1 MQRVLAAH
9 PQSTRYVTS
18 TRHHCV
24 AVSIPFHRFLLQP
37 SSPSA
42 GEPAPSSPA
51 FIEVVVVRA
60 GTHLFA
66 IDVEAA
72 IEIRGPETFD
82 RHGSGARPHLTVRG
96 HALPVVDLRQASGLS
111 GFAHG
116 CPAMLLVQAGTE
128 TFALAVDEVRD
139 IESVPRHNVRP
150 AADSPFGFCS
160 NHVTLDALGE
170 IPLIDPSRLR

>member
-1 MQRVLAAH
+1 M
-9 PQSTRYVTS
+9 
-18 TRHHCV
+18 
-24 AVSIPFHRFLLQP
+24 QP

-82 RHGSGARPHLTVRG
+82 RPGSGAHPHLTVRG
-96 HALPVVDLRQASGLS
+96 HTLPVVDLRQAIGLAA
-111 GFAHG
+111 FAHG
-116 CPAMLLVQAGTE
+116 CPAMLLMATGADLI
-128 TFALAVDEVRD
+128 ALAVDEVQE
-139 IESVPRHNVRP
+139 IHSVPGSLVQLGSRT
-150 AADSPFGFCS
+150 PFAFCS
-160 NHVTLDALGE
+160 HRIELSALGE
-170 IPLIDPSRLR
+170 IPLIDPTRLH

>member
-1 MQRVLAAH
+1 MQRVLAAR
-9 PQSTRYVTS
+9 PQGTRYVTS

-82 RHGSGARPHLTVRG
+82 RPGSGARPHLTVRG
-96 HALPVVDLRQASGLS
+96 HALPVVDLRQAIGLS

-116 CPAMLLVQAGTE
+116 CPAMLLMQADAE

-139 IESVPRHNVRP
+139 IESAPRHNVRP
-150 AADSPFGFCS
+150 AADTPFGFCG
-160 NHVTLDALGE
+160 HRIALEALGE
-170 IPLIDPSRLR
+170 IPLIDPTRLR

>member
-1 MQRVLAAH
+1 M
-9 PQSTRYVTS
+9 
-18 TRHHCV
+18 
-24 AVSIPFHRFLLQP
+24 QP

-82 RHGSGARPHLTVRG
+82 RPGSGTRPHLTVRG
-96 HALPVVDLRQASGLS
+96 HALPVVDLRQAIGLS
-111 GFAHG
+111 AFAHG
-116 CPAMLLVQAGTE
+116 CPAMLLMQAGAE

-139 IESVPRHNVRP
+139 IESVPRHKVQP
-150 AADSPFGFCS
+150 ATDTSLGFCS
-160 NHVTLDALGE
+160 HRIALGALGE
-170 IPLIDPSRLR
+170 IPLIDPARLR

>member
-1 MQRVLAAH
+1 M
-9 PQSTRYVTS
+9 
-18 TRHHCV
+18 
-24 AVSIPFHRFLLQP
+24 
-37 SSPSA
+37 
-42 GEPAPSSPA
+42 
-51 FIEVVVVRA
+51 RA

-66 IDVEAA
+66 IDVDAA

-82 RHGSGARPHLTVRG
+82 RPGSGARPHLTVRG
-96 HALPVVDLRQASGLS
+96 HALPVVDLRQAISLS
-111 GFAHG
+111 AFAHG
-116 CPAMLLVQAGTE
+116 CPAMLLMQNGAENV
-128 TFALAVDEVRD
+128 ALAVDEVRD

>member
-1 MQRVLAAH
+1 M
-9 PQSTRYVTS
+9 
-18 TRHHCV
+18 
-24 AVSIPFHRFLLQP
+24 
-37 SSPSA
+37 
-42 GEPAPSSPA
+42 
-51 FIEVVVVRA
+51 RA

-82 RHGSGARPHLTVRG
+82 RPGSGARPHLTVRG

-116 CPAMLLVQAGTE
+116 CPAMLLMQNGTE

-139 IESVPRHNVRP
+139 IESVPSTNVQP
-150 AADSPFGFCS
+150 AADIPFGFCS
-160 NHVTLDALGE
+160 HRVTLDALGE

>member
-1 MQRVLAAH
+1 M
-9 PQSTRYVTS
+9 
-18 TRHHCV
+18 
-24 AVSIPFHRFLLQP
+24 QP

-82 RHGSGARPHLTVRG
+82 RPGSGARPHLTVRG

-111 GFAHG
+111 GFAYG
-116 CPAMLLVQAGTE
+116 SPAMLLVQNGAE
-128 TFALAVDEVRD
+128 IVALAVDEVRD

-160 NHVTLDALGE
+160 HRVTLDALGE
-170 IPLIDPSRLR
+170 VPLIDPTRLR

>member
-1 MQRVLAAH
+1 M
-9 PQSTRYVTS
+9 
-18 TRHHCV
+18 
-24 AVSIPFHRFLLQP
+24 QP

-82 RHGSGARPHLTVRG
+82 RPGSGTSPHLTVRG
-96 HALPVVDLRQASGLS
+96 HALPVVDLRQAIGLS

-116 CPAMLLVQAGTE
+116 CPAMLLMQAGAE
-128 TFALAVDEVRD
+128 TFALAVDEVRE
-139 IESVPRHNVRP
+139 IESVPRHKVQP
-150 AADSPFGFCS
+150 ATDIPFGFCS
-160 NHVTLDALGE
+160 HRIALRTLGE
-170 IPLIDPSRLR
+170 IPLIDHALLKIG

>member
-1 MQRVLAAH
+1 M
-9 PQSTRYVTS
+9 
-18 TRHHCV
+18 
-24 AVSIPFHRFLLQP
+24 QP

-82 RHGSGARPHLTVRG
+82 RPGSSARPHLTVRG
-96 HALPVVDLRQASGLS
+96 HALPVVDLRQAIGLS

-116 CPAMLLVQAGTE
+116 CPAMLLMQAGTE
-128 TFALAVDEVRD
+128 TFAFALAVDEVRD

-150 AADSPFGFCS
+150 AADTPFGFCGH
-160 NHVTLDALGE
+160 HVMLDALGE
-170 IPLIDPSRLR
+170 IPLIDPTRLR

>member
-1 MQRVLAAH
+1 M
-9 PQSTRYVTS
+9 
-18 TRHHCV
+18 
-24 AVSIPFHRFLLQP
+24 QP

-66 IDVEAA
+66 IDVDAA

-82 RHGSGARPHLTVRG
+82 RPGSGARPHLTVRG
-96 HALPVVDLRQASGLS
+96 HALPVVDLRQAISLS
-111 GFAHG
+111 AFAHG
-116 CPAMLLVQAGTE
+116 CPAMLLIQNGAEIV
-128 TFALAVDEVRD
+128 ALAVDEVRD

-160 NHVTLDALGE
+160 HRVTLNALGE

>member
-1 MQRVLAAH
+1 
-9 PQSTRYVTS
+9 
-18 TRHHCV
+18 
-24 AVSIPFHRFLLQP
+24 LQP

-72 IEIRGPETFD
+72 IEIRGPESFD
-82 RHGSGARPHLTVRG
+82 RPGSSARPHLTVRG

-111 GFAHG
+111 AFAHG
-116 CPAMLLVQAGTE
+116 CPAMLLMQAGAE
-128 TFALAVDEVRD
+128 TFALAVDEVRE
-139 IESVPRHNVRP
+139 IESVPRHKVRP
-150 AADSPFGFCS
+150 ASDIPFGFCS
-160 NHVTLDALGE
+160 HRIKLGDLDE
-170 IPLIDPSRLR
+170 VPMIDPTRLR

>member
-1 MQRVLAAH
+1 M
-9 PQSTRYVTS
+9 
-18 TRHHCV
+18 
-24 AVSIPFHRFLLQP
+24 QP

-72 IEIRGPETFD
+72 IEIRGPESFD
-82 RHGSGARPHLTVRG
+82 RPGSSARPHLTVRG

-111 GFAHG
+111 AFALG
-116 CPAMLLVQAGTE
+116 CPAMLLMQAGAE
-128 TFALAVDEVRD
+128 TFALAVDEVRE
-139 IESVPRHNVRP
+139 IESVPRHKVRP
-150 AADSPFGFCS
+150 ASDIPFGFCS
-160 NHVTLDALGE
+160 HRIKLGDLDE
-170 IPLIDPSRLR
+170 VPMIDPTRLR

>member
-1 MQRVLAAH
+1 
-9 PQSTRYVTS
+9 
-18 TRHHCV
+18 
-24 AVSIPFHRFLLQP
+24 LQP
-37 SSPSA
+37 SSLSA

-82 RHGSGARPHLTVRG
+82 RPGSGARPHLTVRG

-111 GFAHG
+111 GFVHG

-128 TFALAVDEVRD
+128 TSALAVDEVRD

-150 AADSPFGFCS
+150 AADTPFGFCS
-160 NHVTLDALGE
+160 HRIAFEALGE
-170 IPLIDPSRLR
+170 IPLIDPTRLR

>member
-1 MQRVLAAH
+1 M
-9 PQSTRYVTS
+9 
-18 TRHHCV
+18 
-24 AVSIPFHRFLLQP
+24 QP

-72 IEIRGPETFD
+72 IEIRGPEIFD

-116 CPAMLLVQAGTE
+116 CPAMLLMQNGTE

-139 IESVPRHNVRP
+139 IESVPSTNVQP
-150 AADSPFGFCS
+150 AADIPFGFCS
-160 NHVTLDALGE
+160 HRVTLDALGE

>member
-37 SSPSA
+37 SSLSA

-82 RHGSGARPHLTVRG
+82 RPGSGARPHLTVRG

-111 GFAHG
+111 GFVHG

-128 TFALAVDEVRD
+128 TSALAVDEVRD

-150 AADSPFGFCS
+150 AADTPFGFCS
-160 NHVTLDALGE
+160 HRIAFEALGE
-170 IPLIDPSRLR
+170 IPLIDPTRLR

>member
-1 MQRVLAAH
+1 M
-9 PQSTRYVTS
+9 
-18 TRHHCV
+18 
-24 AVSIPFHRFLLQP
+24 QP

-60 GTHLFA
+60 GTYLFA

-82 RHGSGARPHLTVRG
+82 RPGSSARPHLTVRG
-96 HALPVVDLRQASGLS
+96 HALPVVDLRQAIGLS

-116 CPAMLLVQAGTE
+116 CPAMLLMQAGAE
-128 TFALAVDEVRD
+128 SLALAVDEVRD
-139 IESVPRHNVRP
+139 IESAPCHKVQPVANI
-150 AADSPFGFCS
+150 PFGFCS
-160 NHVTLDALGE
+160 HRIALSTLGE
-170 IPLIDPSRLR
+170 TPLIDHALLKIG

>member
-1 MQRVLAAH
+1 
-9 PQSTRYVTS
+9 
-18 TRHHCV
+18 
-24 AVSIPFHRFLLQP
+24 LQP

-51 FIEVVVVRA
+51 FIEVVVVQA

-72 IEIRGPETFD
+72 IEIRGQEAFD
-82 RHGSGARPHLTVRG
+82 RPGSGARPHLTVRG
-96 HALPVVDLRQASGLS
+96 HALPVVDLRQAIGLS

-116 CPAMLLVQAGTE
+116 CPAMLLMQNGTE

-139 IESVPRHNVRP
+139 IESVPSTNVQP
-150 AADSPFGFCS
+150 AADIPFGFCS
-160 NHVTLDALGE
+160 HRVTLDALGE

>member
-1 MQRVLAAH
+1 
-9 PQSTRYVTS
+9 
-18 TRHHCV
+18 
-24 AVSIPFHRFLLQP
+24 LQP

-82 RHGSGARPHLTVRG
+82 RTCSGACPHLTVRG
-96 HALPVVDLRQASGLS
+96 QALPVVDLRQASGLT
-111 GFAHG
+111 GFDHG
-116 CPAMLLVQAGTE
+116 CPAMLLMQAGTE
-128 TFALAVDEVRD
+128 TFALAVDEVQD

-150 AADSPFGFCS
+150 AADTPFAFCS
-160 NHVTLDALGE
+160 HRVALGDLGQ
-170 IPLIDPSRLR
+170 IPLIDPARLL

>member
-1 MQRVLAAH
+1 
-9 PQSTRYVTS
+9 
-18 TRHHCV
+18 
-24 AVSIPFHRFLLQP
+24 LQP

-66 IDVEAA
+66 IDVDAA

-82 RHGSGARPHLTVRG
+82 RPGSGTSPHLTVRG

-111 GFAHG
+111 AFAHG
-116 CPAMLLVQAGTE
+116 CPAMLLVQAGAE
-128 TFALAVDEVRD
+128 TFALAVDEVRE
-139 IESVPRHNVRP
+139 IESVPCHKVRP
-150 AADSPFGFCS
+150 ASDIPFGFCS
-160 NHVTLDALGE
+160 HYITLGDLDE
-170 IPLIDPSRLR
+170 VPLIDPARLR

>member
-1 MQRVLAAH
+1 MQL
-9 PQSTRYVTS
+9 
-18 TRHHCV
+18 
-24 AVSIPFHRFLLQP
+24 

-66 IDVEAA
+66 IDVEVA

-82 RHGSGARPHLTVRG
+82 RPGSGARPHLTVRG
-96 HALPVVDLRQASGLS
+96 HALPVVDLRQAIGLS

-116 CPAMLLVQAGTE
+116 CPAMLLVQNGAE
-128 TFALAVDEVRD
+128 TFALAVDEVRE
-139 IESVPRHNVRP
+139 IESVPRHKVQP
-150 AADSPFGFCS
+150 ATDIPLGFCS
-160 NHVTLDALGE
+160 HHVTLGALGE
-170 IPLIDPSRLR
+170 VPLIDSTRLR

>member
-1 MQRVLAAH
+1 M
-9 PQSTRYVTS
+9 
-18 TRHHCV
+18 
-24 AVSIPFHRFLLQP
+24 QP

-82 RHGSGARPHLTVRG
+82 RPGSGARPHLTVRG
-96 HALPVVDLRQASGLS
+96 HALPVVDLRQAIGLT

-116 CPAMLLVQAGTE
+116 CPAMLLMQAGTE
-128 TFALAVDEVRD
+128 TFAFALAVDEVQD

-150 AADSPFGFCS
+150 AADSPFRFCS
-160 NHVTLDALGE
+160 NHVALNALGE
-170 IPLIDPSRLR
+170 IPLIDPTRLR

>member
-1 MQRVLAAH
+1 M
-9 PQSTRYVTS
+9 
-18 TRHHCV
+18 
-24 AVSIPFHRFLLQP
+24 QP

-66 IDVEAA
+66 IDVDAA

-82 RHGSGARPHLTVRG
+82 RPGSGTRPHLTVRG
-96 HALPVVDLRQASGLS
+96 HALPVVDLRQAIGLS

-116 CPAMLLVQAGTE
+116 CPAMLLMQAGAE
-128 TFALAVDEVRD
+128 TLALAVDEVRD
-139 IESVPRHNVRP
+139 IESVPRHKVRP
-150 AADSPFGFCS
+150 ATDTSFGFCS
-160 NHVTLDALGE
+160 HHITLGALGE
-170 IPLIDPSRLR
+170 IPLIDPTRLR

>member
-1 MQRVLAAH
+1 M
-9 PQSTRYVTS
+9 
-18 TRHHCV
+18 
-24 AVSIPFHRFLLQP
+24 
-37 SSPSA
+37 
-42 GEPAPSSPA
+42 
-51 FIEVVVVRA
+51 RA

-82 RHGSGARPHLTVRG
+82 RPGSGARPHLTVRG

-116 CPAMLLVQAGTE
+116 CPAMLLMQNGTE

-139 IESVPRHNVRP
+139 IESVPRHKVRP
-150 AADSPFGFCS
+150 ATDIPFGFCS
-160 NHVTLDALGE
+160 HHVTLGDLDE
-170 IPLIDPSRLR
+170 VPLIDPARLR

>member
-1 MQRVLAAH
+1 M
-9 PQSTRYVTS
+9 
-18 TRHHCV
+18 
-24 AVSIPFHRFLLQP
+24 QP

-82 RHGSGARPHLTVRG
+82 RPGSGTRPHLTVRG

-111 GFAHG
+111 AFGHG
-116 CPAMLLVQAGTE
+116 CPAMLLVQAGAE
-128 TFALAVDEVRD
+128 TLALAVDEVRD
-139 IESVPRHNVRP
+139 IESVLRHKVRP
-150 AADSPFGFCS
+150 ASDIPFGFCS
-160 NHVTLDALGE
+160 HRIKLGDLDE
-170 IPLIDPSRLR
+170 VPMIDPTRLR

>member
-1 MQRVLAAH
+1 M
-9 PQSTRYVTS
+9 
-18 TRHHCV
+18 
-24 AVSIPFHRFLLQP
+24 QP

-82 RHGSGARPHLTVRG
+82 RPGSGARPHLTVRG

-111 GFAHG
+111 GLAHG
-116 CPAMLLVQAGTE
+116 CPAMLLVQNSAE
-128 TFALAVDEVRD
+128 IVALAVDEVRD

-150 AADSPFGFCS
+150 AADTPFGFCGH
-160 NHVTLDALGE
+160 HVMLDALGE
-170 IPLIDPSRLR
+170 IPLIDPTRLR

>member
-1 MQRVLAAH
+1 M
-9 PQSTRYVTS
+9 
-18 TRHHCV
+18 
-24 AVSIPFHRFLLQP
+24 QP

-82 RHGSGARPHLTVRG
+82 RPGSSARPHLTVRG
-96 HALPVVDLRQASGLS
+96 HALPVVDLRQATGLAA
-111 GFAHG
+111 FAHG
-116 CPAMLLVQAGTE
+116 CPAMLLMQAGGE
-128 TFALAVDEVRD
+128 TLALAVDEVRE
-139 IESVPRHNVRP
+139 IESVPRPQVQP
-150 AADSPFGFCS
+150 TAEFPFGFC
-160 NHVTLDALGE
+160 NHHVTLDALGE
-170 IPLIDPSRLR
+170 IPLIDPMRLR

>member
-1 MQRVLAAH
+1 M
-9 PQSTRYVTS
+9 
-18 TRHHCV
+18 
-24 AVSIPFHRFLLQP
+24 QP

-72 IEIRGPETFD
+72 IEIRGPETSD
-82 RHGSGARPHLTVRG
+82 RPGSGARPHLTVRG

-111 GFAHG
+111 AFAHG
-116 CPAMLLVQAGTE
+116 CPAMLLVQAGAE

-139 IESVPRHNVRP
+139 IESVPSTNVQP
-150 AADSPFGFCS
+150 AADIPFGFCS
-160 NHVTLDALGE
+160 HRVTLDALGE